1 MAIGAGPFAVRQ
13 DQSCAHIGSSLH
25 DFYYFAYLQVPCWLL
40 NRWGGCHP
48 EGLLLPITAL
58 HDCRP
63 TPSSHQTDL
72 GCAHVG
78 SVCLLIVQCIAC
90 LQAHLKL
97 METSDE
103 NKAALMM
110 GMTYLLNISFV
121 ESDEVLKICLDYW
134 NVFVADV
141 YSTLHSETSLQFF
154 HQQQASDVKD
164 WCLLFTCIL
173 QIFLAQAGLCR
184 LSKQY

>member
-1 MAIGAGPFAVRQ
+1 
-13 DQSCAHIGSSLH
+13 
-25 DFYYFAYLQVPCWLL
+25 
-40 NRWGGCHP
+40 
-48 EGLLLPITAL
+48 
-58 HDCRP
+58 
-63 TPSSHQTDL
+63 
-72 GCAHVG
+72 
-78 SVCLLIVQCIAC
+78 
-90 LQAHLKL
+90 

-154 HQQQASDVKD
+154 HQQQASALRNLV
-164 WCLLFTCIL
+164 CCFTL
-173 QIFLAQAGLCR
+173 QTFQAEAGL
-184 LSKQY
+184 

>member
-1 MAIGAGPFAVRQ
+1 
-13 DQSCAHIGSSLH
+13 
-25 DFYYFAYLQVPCWLL
+25 
-40 NRWGGCHP
+40 
-48 EGLLLPITAL
+48 
-58 HDCRP
+58 
-63 TPSSHQTDL
+63 
-72 GCAHVG
+72 
-78 SVCLLIVQCIAC
+78 
-90 LQAHLKL
+90 

-154 HQQQASDVKD
+154 HQQQASDVGIGLCCPLAICRPFRQRRACAGKQP
-164 WCLLFTCIL
+164 CLLF
-173 QIFLAQAGLCR
+173 
-184 LSKQY
+184 KQY